1 MKNGDS
7 TPQASGGERLGW
19 EYIVFLRN
27 VSEPIKPRA
36 TTNAGHGTIRYAEV
50 FNEGYS
56 SMETSYQCIFDGS
69 DTSQK
74 CDNGVRVCTDYI
86 KLPSAMPTFPP
97 VSAEIPFGCR
107 AVRRTAFS
115 SILEALGKQGK

>member
-1 MKNGDS
+1 MLLLERPS
-7 TPQASGGERLGW
+7 TSAPTLENDSGGD
-19 EYIVFLRN
+19 YILFLRN

-36 TTNAGHGTIRYAEV
+36 TTNAGYGTIRYAEV

-74 CDNGVRVCTDYI
+74 CDYGVRVCTDYI
-86 KLPSAMPTFPP
+86 KLPSAMPTFLLCPKEFRL
-97 VSAEIPFGCR
+97 VAGR
-107 AVRRTAFS
+107 
-115 SILEALGKQGK
+115 